1 MSESRMIHEFPAS
14 CSCLALTSKQGRSYW
29 FRTCDLHTSVWEAGA
44 HVVSFPARQSIQLA
58 GGPAQARYALL
69 GVTYNDRDTW
79 LLDGINSQGLTG
91 GLLLLEEGTSVPA
104 AEEGRA
110 GVMGMELVTALLASY
125 EAVIAA
131 HTGHVNCHETGAIE
145 ATGHKVCVET
155 SPDGKVTPAMVE
167 AVLARHDGTEHMVSP
182 KMVYISDTTEIG
194 TVYTKAELTALR
206 HCCDEHGLLLFLDG
220 ARLGSALTSPE
231 SDLTLADL
239 AALTDVFTIGG
250 TKNGALFGE
259 AVVLTVPCPHFRW
272 HIKQRGGMLAKGR
285 LLGVQFQ
292 ALLKDDLYF
301 DIGRHAN
308 DMAFRLRDGF
318 KALGYE
324 FPVPSPSNQQFP
336 VMKIQTAEKLAAM
349 GFEFQVERVID
360 EEHIMYRFVT
370 SWATPESA
378 IDDLLNALAQCQ

>member
-1 MSESRMIHEFPAS
+1 MYSFRNDYSEGAHPKVLE
-14 CSCLALTSKQGRSYW
+14 ALTKTNLLQTCGYGTDPICRETADLI
-29 FRTCDLHTSVWEAGA
+29 RTLCKAPQADVHFLVGGTQTNQ
-44 HVVSFPARQSIQLA
+44 VVVA
-58 GGPAQARYALL
+58 
-69 GVTYNDRDTW
+69 
-79 LLDGINSQGLTG
+79 
-91 GLLLLEEGTSVPA
+91 
-104 AEEGRA
+104 
-110 GVMGMELVTALLASY
+110 ALLAPY
-125 EAVIAA
+125 EAVISTHAA
-131 HTGHVNCHETGAIE
+131 HINTHETGAIE
-145 ATGHKVCVET
+145 ATGHKVCDVFA
-155 SPDGKVTPAMVE
+155 PDGKLTPKLVE
-167 AVLARHDGTEHMVSP
+167 SVLAQHNGTEHMVLP
-182 KMVYISDTTEIG
+182 RMVYISDTTEMG

-206 HCCDEHGLLLFLDG
+206 CCCDQHDLLLYLDG
-220 ARLGSALTSPE
+220 ARLGSALTAPSN
-231 SDLTLADL
+231 DLTLADV
-239 AALTDVFTIGG
+239 AALTDAFYIGG
-250 TKNGALFGE
+250 TKNGILFGE
-259 AVVLTVPCPHFRW
+259 ALVLSKSHPHFRW
-272 HIKQRGGMLAKGR
+272 HMKQRGAVLAKGR

>member
-1 MSESRMIHEFPAS
+1 MYSFRNDYSEGAHPQV
-14 CSCLALTSKQGRSYW
+14 LQALTDTNLVQTCGYGVDPICEEARDLI
-29 FRTCDLHTSVWEAGA
+29 RTVCAAPEADV
-44 HVVSFPARQSIQLA
+44 HFLV
-58 GGPAQARYALL
+58 GGTQ
-69 GVTYNDRDTW
+69 TN
-79 LLDGINSQGLTG
+79 LT
-91 GLLLLEEGTSVPA
+91 VI
-104 AEEGRA
+104 
-110 GVMGMELVTALLASY
+110 TALLASY

-250 TKNGALFGE
+250 TKNGAMFGE
-259 AVVLTVPCPHFRW
+259 ALVITRPELTDGFFRM
-272 HIKQRGGMLAKGR
+272 KKRMGAVMEKGWIQ
-285 LLGVQFQ
+285 GVMFQ
-292 ALLKDDLYF
+292 ALFTDDLYF
-301 DIGRHAN
+301 HMARHAN
-308 DMAFRLRDGF
+308 EMAARLQNGLRAKGWTLWVDSPTNQVFAVVDNALKPQLDAVCDYEDWCPYDGSRT
-318 KALGYE
+318 
-324 FPVPSPSNQQFP
+324 V
-336 VMKIQTAEKLAAM
+336 V
-349 GFEFQVERVID
+349 
-360 EEHIMYRFVT
+360 RFVT
-370 SWATPESA
+370 CFQTSQEDVDGLLAALP
-378 IDDLLNALAQCQ
+378 DLH